1 MKFIKNIKAL
11 RPIIRKL
18 KVGSFEFRLSINALK
33 RMQYAYICFHAAKL
47 GKKLGYERISVIEYG
62 VAGGQGL
69 LILEEHILEIEKFF
83 NIQIDIYGF
92 DTGEGLPE
100 PIDYRDL
107 PYHWKK
113 GFYSMNQE
121 NLRDKLKKSKLII
134 GNIEDTSL
142 NFFNEHNPAPIG
154 AVIHDFDFYSSTK
167 TALKMMND
175 NERFFLPRVFSY
187 FDDTIGNELELYND
201 YTGERLAINEF
212 NKINNDIK
220 ICIPYHLQALKPEVW
235 HYQIWICHFFKN
247 SKYNDFISYE
257 NQKLEI

>member
-18 KVGSFEFRLSINALK
+18 KIGSFEFRLSINALK

-47 GKKLGYERISVIEYG
+47 GKKLGYKKISVIEYG

-69 LILEEHILEIEKFF
+69 LILEDHILEIEKYF
-83 NIQIDIYGF
+83 NIEIDIYGF

-100 PIDYRDL
+100 PVDYRDL

-113 GFYSMNQE
+113 GFYSMNQK

-134 GNIEDTSL
+134 GNIDETSL
-142 NFFNEHNPAPIG
+142 NFFKDHNPSPIG

-212 NKINNDIK
+212 NKINNNIK
-220 ICIPYHLQALKPEVW
+220 ICTPYHLRALKPEVW
-235 HYQIWICHFFKN
+235 HYQIWICHFFKH
-247 SKYNDFISYE
+247 SKYNDFVSNE
-257 NQKLEI
+257 VQKLEI

>member
-18 KVGSFEFRLSINALK
+18 KIGSFEFRLNRNALK

-47 GKKLGYERISVIEYG
+47 GKKLGYKKISVIEYG

-69 LILEEHILEIEKFF
+69 LILENHIKEIEKYF
-83 NIQIDIYGF
+83 NIEIDIYGF

-113 GFYSMNQE
+113 GFYSMHHQD
-121 NLRDKLKKSKLII
+121 LKKRLKKSKLII
-134 GNIEDTSL
+134 GNIEDTSKT
-142 NFFNEHNPAPIG
+142 FFTNHNPAPIG

-167 TALKMMND
+167 TALAMMQH
-175 NERFFLPRVFSY
+175 NEKHFLPRVFSY
-187 FDDTIGNELELYND
+187 FDDTIGDELELYND
-201 YTGERLAINEF
+201 FTGERLAINEF
-212 NKINNDIK
+212 NEDNNDIK
-220 ICIPYHLQALKPEVW
+220 ICIPYHLKALKPEVW
-235 HYQIWICHFFKN
+235 HNQIWICHFFNHK
-247 SKYNDFISYE
+247 KYNNFISGE
-257 NQKLEI
+257 DQKLDI

>member
-18 KVGSFEFRLSINALK
+18 KVGSFEFSLSINALK

-167 TALKMMND
+167 TALKMMNN

-220 ICIPYHLQALKPEVW
+220 ICIPYHLRALKPEVW

>member
-18 KVGSFEFRLSINALK
+18 KIGSFEFRLNRNALK

-47 GKKLGYERISVIEYG
+47 GKKLGYKKISVIEYG

-69 LILEEHILEIEKFF
+69 LILEDHVKEIEKYFD
-83 NIQIDIYGF
+83 IEIDIYGF

-113 GFYSMNQE
+113 GFYSMNHDDLK
-121 NLRDKLKKSKLII
+121 NKLKKAKLVI
-134 GNIEDTSL
+134 GNIEDTSKT
-142 NFFNEHNPAPIG
+142 FFANHNPAPIG

-167 TALKMMND
+167 TALTMMKK
-175 NERFFLPRVFSY
+175 NEKYFLPRVFSY

-212 NKINNDIK
+212 NKNSNDIK
-220 ICIPYHLQALKPEVW
+220 ICIPYHLKALKPEVW
-235 HYQIWICHFFKN
+235 HNQIWICHFFN
-247 SKYNDFISYE
+247 HDKYNNFISGKD
-257 NQKLEI
+257 QKLDI